1 MSHKIICFVRRL
13 SPSRVSADY
22 GFGRHTSGSPSP
34 GKPVLVL
41 RDKTEGPEAVGAGT
55 AILVGAD
62 FEKTLPDFLM
72 NPTEYAH
79 GKRSWPRKRTDR
91 CGKLAVLEL
100 LKDALTNG

>member
-41 RDKTEGPEAVGAGT
+41 RDKTEGTEAVGAGT

-62 FEKTLPDFLM
+62 FEKTLPDFM
-72 NPTEYAH
+72 MTQPNMPTAKDH
-79 GKRSWPRKRTDR
+79 GHASARIAAEILRFLNFSKTH
-91 CGKLAVLEL
+91 
-100 LKDALTNG
+100 